1 MAMNCGRK
9 IPTAAEI
16 KPKVIARLK
25 AQQAKVKAH
34 KTVTES
40 KAMDVVKK

>member
-1 MAMNCGRK
+1 MAMNFGRK

-25 AQQAKVKAH
+25 AQQAKVKAN

-40 KAMDVVKK
+40 KALDVVKK